1 MSGAMLAQ
9 YRFLVE
15 IDASG
20 LGGDEALAGGGPH
33 AARGAFS
40 EVTGLELNIE
50 MTALREGGYHGGT
63 RQLAGK
69 VSSPNLVL
77 KRGLTLDDGF
87 WAWIRRC
94 TEGRYPLPYVSG
106 VVTVFGPEG
115 EAAEPQTSFAFT
127 NGLVTKVKSAD
138 LNAMQAREA
147 PIEELHIAHEG
158 LLREAPR

>member
-1 MSGAMLAQ
+1 MSGAMLAH

-20 LGGDEALAGGGPH
+20 LEGDAALAGGGPH

-50 MTALREGGYHGGT
+50 ATALREGGYHAGQ

-94 TEGRYPLPYVSG
+94 TDGRYPLPYVAG

-115 EAAEPQTSFAFT
+115 EAAEPATRFAFT
-127 NGLVTKVKSAD
+127 NGIVTRVKSPD
-138 LNAMQAREA
+138 LNATEARAA

-158 LLREAPR
+158 LVREAPR